1 MKTRSVLALVL
12 VAMGGMSGSAVA
24 DDITAFVFCN
34 GWLSNQPSRQS
45 IQATF
50 RGTGEF
56 GFLNLDAELSG
67 TVVSQPQTRIPQKN
81 LYGKYPVNVDLRVG
95 RSGISASDS
104 FGANVE
110 VFRRRIKISK
120 VGWIT
125 LSRPINPTK
134 SGRQRVSGKGFLAYN
149 F

>member
-1 MKTRSVLALVL
+1 MKTRTVLALVM
-12 VAMGGMSGSAVA
+12 VAMGGIGGSAVA
-24 DDITAFVFCN
+24 DDITAFVFCD
-34 GWLSNQPSRQS
+34 GWLFNHSSRQS
-45 IQATF
+45 IRSSF

-56 GFLNLDAELSG
+56 GFLDLDAELSG
-67 TVVSQPQTRIPQKN
+67 TVVSQPQTRLPQKN
-81 LYGKYPVNVDLRVG
+81 LYGKYPVKVDLRVG

-110 VFRRRIKISK
+110 VFRRRIKISR

-134 SGRQRVSGKGFLAYN
+134 SGRQRFSGKGFLAYN